1 LPTLPAVHRALVAKG
16 NCDRSRYYSWV
27 VIATIPTVLIFTPG
41 DFNPSGAIQKHL
53 VCNQLATDSDTKQAV
68 ICWLQSID
76 SDIFYITVQASS
88 PQCDKCSN
96 VNGDSVESG
105 VYHLLHMYHRSQNN
119 VLASECLLPYFLKLP
134 CTLKTN
140 PVPSDFAS
148 HCIRS
153 CVCTALHVTV
163 YGAIQVPKSS
173 LV

>member
-1 LPTLPAVHRALVAKG
+1 M
-16 NCDRSRYYSWV
+16 
-27 VIATIPTVLIFTPG
+27 ATIPTVLIFTPG
-41 DFNPSGAIQKHL
+41 DFNPSAAIQKH
-53 VCNQLATDSDTKQAV
+53 VVGNQFATDSNMKQAV
-68 ICWLQSID
+68 ICWLESLD
-76 SDIFYITVQASS
+76 TDIFYTTVQAFS

-105 VYHLLHMYHRSQNN
+105 VYHLLHMYHRSQNK

-148 HCIRS
+148 HCMRS
-153 CVCTALHVTV
+153 CVCNAVHFTLYA
-163 YGAIQVPKSS
+163 AIQVPKSS